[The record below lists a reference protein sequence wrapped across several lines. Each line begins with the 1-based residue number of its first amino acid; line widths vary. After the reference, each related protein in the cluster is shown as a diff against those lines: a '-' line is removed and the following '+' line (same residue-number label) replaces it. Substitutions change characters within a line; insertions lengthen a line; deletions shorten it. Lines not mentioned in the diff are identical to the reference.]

1 MKKFLSLFLVVCA
14 TALNTNAQDYL
25 KPSLSYAILPG
36 TVTTLE
42 GQIIRGYILNSDHE
56 SNQNRCIFYADHND
70 RRSMKKYQPADIAG
84 YSIENNQYK
93 SVNYSGSLKLGKA
106 AKNFVYVTK
115 PGAITTYIYWGP
127 DEEIFWAKG
136 NEEPVGTASL
146 VLGFRKNMLKLIAD
160 HTELAGKVERKE
172 KGFGPLNVLNI
183 INEYNVWAES
193 KKP

>member
-1 MKKFLSLFLVVCA
+1 MKKFLSLFLIVCA
-14 TALNTNAQDYL
+14 MAINANAQDYL
-25 KPSLSYAILPG
+25 KPSLSYAIHPG

-42 GQIIRGYILNSDHE
+42 GQVIQGYIDNSDNV
-56 SNQNRCIFYADHND
+56 SNQNRCIFYIDYKD
-70 RRSMKKYQPADIAG
+70 RRSMKKYGPADIAG
-84 YSIENNQYK
+84 YSVENNQYK
-93 SVNYSGSLKLGKA
+93 SINYSGSLKLGKA
-106 AKNFVYVTK
+106 GKNFVYVSK
-115 PGAITTYIYWGP
+115 PGAITTYIYWVP
-127 DEEIFWAKG
+127 DEEVLWAKG

-172 KGFGPLNVLNI
+172 KGFGPLNVLDI